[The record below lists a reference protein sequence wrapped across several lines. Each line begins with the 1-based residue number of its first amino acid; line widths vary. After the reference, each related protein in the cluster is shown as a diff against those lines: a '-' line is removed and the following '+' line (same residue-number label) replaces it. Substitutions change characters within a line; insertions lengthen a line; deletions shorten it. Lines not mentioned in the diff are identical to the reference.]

1 MQYNSSRECIRT
13 RSLACGDNCRREGVL
28 VDGVNKKCSDRKVAG
43 CMVSYDINMAIK
55 KKRRKRRRGKQ
66 GKERIIRLRCIQKR
80 PRLCLSQL
88 CLRCVACVC
97 VCACA
102 QMILVAAPNCKM
114 EGDTKAAYCCCS
126 LLLPHA
132 EIFPPLFVHAS
143 LCFFFFL
150 TIQGLLTQTTCNGHF
165 PFARSGC

>member
-1 MQYNSSRECIRT
+1 M
-13 RSLACGDNCRREGVL
+13 L

-55 KKRRKRRRGKQ
+55 KEAQEGKRETGKRKDNPVALHT
-66 GKERIIRLRCIQKR
+66 EA
-80 PRLCLSQL
+80 PPSLSL
-88 CLRCVACVC
+88 SALSALRCVR

-114 EGDTKAAYCCCS
+114 EGDTKTAYCCCS
-126 LLLPHA
+126 LLLPYA